1 MPQVLMDKCTVMP
14 MSVGPDADGVSMLPL
29 ATKANKVGQTAAML
43 QPYGRC
49 LAPIDAAGHIATS
62 SHGRMHRIAN
72 TTRLSALDSESLR
85 RTHFALSL
93 QEWHAP
99 HSSTASNLCTCTAE
113 WECESPRARSFELT
127 TEAKDTRLSALDIE
141 PFLRARVALAACPA
155 KPDCSA
161 SNCKM
166 DVLHVGWKR
175 ESSRPRSCMCV
186 CVCARACA

>member
-29 ATKANKVGQTAAML
+29 ATLPTKANKVGQTAAML

-72 TTRLSALDSESLR
+72 TMRLSALDSESFR

-113 WECESPRARSFELT
+113 WECESPRARSFDI
-127 TEAKDTRLSALDIE
+127 AKVRFRPEPGSRRRTATKPVQDEPIWEGSKLFKTLYNCFTIENDSAM
-141 PFLRARVALAACPA
+141 PRFGRGVYAL
-155 KPDCSA
+155 
-161 SNCKM
+161 
-166 DVLHVGWKR
+166 W
-175 ESSRPRSCMCV
+175 
-186 CVCARACA
+186 

>member
-1 MPQVLMDKCTVMP
+1 MDKCTVMP

-113 WECESPRARSFELT
+113 CECESPRARSFELT
-127 TEAKDTRLSALDIE
+127 TEAKDTLFFLESTFKDQINPKRQTAGPPEGGSPELDLASFGLSLLRLS
-141 PFLRARVALAACPA
+141 PTLRP
-155 KPDCSA
+155 S
-161 SNCKM
+161 
-166 DVLHVGWKR
+166 HF
-175 ESSRPRSCMCV
+175 
-186 CVCARACA
+186 